1 MITTCSKTAYRTAV
15 YPVFEFLR
23 DRSTTGTG
31 LGVATILCLI
41 RGCNVPLPQLALEQ
55 KLLFVDGPIC
65 GDFRK
70 LPVANHELHTMLFYG
85 SLAVPAC
92 NDRSVL
98 LVVVVTDVVD
108 LSVEFRYHLDLS
120 LQPVRVGDILERRDW
135 TPLDFR
141 LGTQYLILL
150 LPRLKLP

>member
-1 MITTCSKTAYRTAV
+1 MIPPGSKTAYRTVV

-23 DRSTTGTG
+23 DRSTTGAG
-31 LGVATILCLI
+31 LGIATILCLV
-41 RGCNVPLPQLALEQ
+41 RDCNVTLPKLALEQ

-70 LPVANHELHTMLFYG
+70 LPVANHELHSMLFYG
-85 SLAVPAC
+85 RLAVPAC

-98 LVVVVTDVVD
+98 FVMVVPYVVD
-108 LSVEFRYHLDLS
+108 LSVEFGHYLDLG

-135 TPLDFR
+135 TTLGFR
-141 LGTQYLILL
+141 LGSQYLILL
-150 LPRLKLP
+150 LPRFKLP